1 MYFKT
6 NDISLYYEKYGT
18 SQDTILI
25 LPGWGNNRT
34 TFFNIIN
41 YFKDSYSIYII
52 DYPGFGNSPIP
63 QKDLTIYDYAILI
76 KKFIKMEIKTS
87 PIIIAHSFGGR
98 IATLLTGY
106 YKEKIKKM
114 TMKENINEEERK
126 KNEEKMITF
135 RNIILGEDYFG
146 EIFKRYREI
155 KNFIKENM
163 HTIDVLDDKEKFP
176 DITKLCVGYNEKN
189 IYSDIENKMKI
200 K

>member
-98 IATLLTGY
+98 I
-106 YKEKIKKM
+106 
-114 TMKENINEEERK
+114 
-126 KNEEKMITF
+126 
-135 RNIILGEDYFG
+135 GEASSVVT
-146 EIFKRYREI
+146 KRYA
-155 KNFIKENM
+155 
-163 HTIDVLDDKEKFP
+163 LDYLVSPMAK
-176 DITKLCVGYNEKN
+176 
-189 IYSDIENKMKI
+189 
-200 K
+200 